1 MNFADNNDG
10 KNHVD
15 FNVIHLYTERDEEF
29 EKTFISLAV
38 DSIRD
43 ALENITHQIQ
53 ERNLVNIRAAG
64 HKLKGASSIAGL
76 IQLNKL
82 AFILNE
88 IESINSD
95 YLKSLQKE
103 IKEEVQ
109 IVTQILKDYL
119 DKL

>member
-1 MNFADNNDG
+1 MTTLNNNDR

-15 FNVIHLYTERDEEF
+15 FSVIYLYTQRDGDF
-29 EKTFISLAV
+29 EKMFIALAI

-43 ALENITHQIQ
+43 ALENITREIQ
-53 ERNLVNIRAAG
+53 DENLVNIQACG

-76 IQLNKL
+76 IQLNKF
-82 AFILNE
+82 AFVLNE
-88 IESINSD
+88 MGSIDSN